1 MPSSKRDIVSVRVE
15 AATTSG
21 QPSVALLNVCPL
33 PSAEFL
39 EPSTTGYTYVLMH
52 HQVAAGGIGAGEVIL
67 TTPKP
72 IRTTTD
78 IRQAE
83 QDIRK
88 KYGYTRVIIVNC
100 LLLTG

>member
-1 MPSSKRDIVSVRVE
+1 
-15 AATTSG
+15 
-21 QPSVALLNVCPL
+21 
-33 PSAEFL
+33 
-39 EPSTTGYTYVLMH
+39 MH